1 MESKGLSS
9 DSEKLLYEIVDAI
22 NPTQMLGNLFKD
34 VAPEAKSGLR
44 RLVKELQQY
53 GYIDVVWADN
63 IPCMVTLKSLAEKC
77 KEQFVASKKQTI
89 IQSYEDVLFYGNS
102 EPKPISVAKEGTPQ
116 KTTSVAKG
124 ENAKPIIFISHR
136 STDKELADRLAE
148 FFYGT
153 GIPSDTVFCSSLPG
167 NDVKKRIS
175 DEVKAALKASAV
187 NIVILS
193 RDYYQSAYCL
203 QEAGVIW
210 YRDDVPVVL
219 VALPEINE
227 KNIYGFFDKNDILRR
242 LDSNTDILE
251 IYDDVSKAVS
261 APHRRT
267 SAIALKSDEL
277 MRRYAEF
284 LKKRETT
291 ETETAVLSNDDTE
304 SKAVSATQTEA
315 VVVTG
320 SCTIFKVLHGT
331 RKRPRTKPTAL
342 TTVDTANEAA
352 TNVSENH
359 DTENKAVSAVD
370 TANKTVFTP
379 QTRTDASISKSG
391 KLVEQNMNLSDI
403 ITSGVVIDDQQV
415 ILYYVLKNSAY
426 RVSKDEIHE
435 WLHENEIHDVNVDN
449 AFYLLSFFD
458 GVAITNNILE
468 LEINTFNEFI
478 LYRALILPILEAC
491 VNKHKKLAS
500 DTFKYLWEID
510 EMRSP
515 VLGLFIAYIIDERR
529 VSLFIPSVTNNEISN
544 IETWELKNKLD
555 ATLSN
560 NYVECL
566 SYFIRNAL
574 VYERKG
580 INNMLYLCQSL
591 QELLFNNS
599 KPYRDYVYRC
609 KQSHKK

>member
-1 MESKGLSS
+1 MESKGLSL

-63 IPCMVTLKSLAEKC
+63 VPCMVTLKSLAEKS

-89 IQSYEDVLFYGNS
+89 IQTHGNS
-102 EPKPISVAKEGTPQ
+102 IVFDNTTVLRDEEPKPISMANEATPK
-116 KTTSVAKG
+116 KTTSVAKR

-136 STDKELADRLAE
+136 STDKEVANMLAD

-284 LKKRETT
+284 LKKRETP

-304 SKAVSATQTEA
+304 SKAVSA
-315 VVVTG
+315 
-320 SCTIFKVLHGT
+320 
-331 RKRPRTKPTAL
+331 
-342 TTVDTANEAA
+342 
-352 TNVSENH
+352 VSENH
-359 DTENKAVSAVD
+359 DIVNAVVTVVSENNELGERDADLLANIVS
-370 TANKTVFTP
+370 
-379 QTRTDASISKSG
+379 
-391 KLVEQNMNLSDI
+391 KLV
-403 ITSGVVIDDQQV
+403 TDDERIV
-415 ILYYVLKNSAY
+415 LYYILKNGVCRA
-426 RVSKDEIHE
+426 SKPDINE
-435 WLHENEIHDVNVDN
+435 WLRENEIHGVNVDN
-449 AFYLLSFFD
+449 AFDLLSYSDTFTFSD
-458 GVAITNNILE
+458 NIFGMDVKTFREIMLNETSKLSILE
-468 LEINTFNEFI
+468 E
-478 LYRALILPILEAC
+478 C

-500 DTFKYLWEID
+500 DTFEKLWGND

-515 VLGLFIAYIIDERR
+515 VMGLFIAYIIDEKIY
-529 VSLFIPSVTNNEISN
+529 SFQNPILPDEQ
-544 IETWELKNKLD
+544 IESINRWEDKNG
-555 ATLSN
+555 LSHL
-560 NYVECL
+560 L
-566 SYFIRNAL
+566 SYYYVTYIKIFIENDL
-574 VYERKG
+574 VYRCRWPVTEYH
-580 INNMLYLCQSL
+580 LYPSL
-591 QELLFNNS
+591 QKLLFNDFEDR
-599 KPYRDYVYRC
+599 RDYLNKC
-609 KQSHKK
+609 KQLHKN

>member
-1 MESKGLSS
+1 MESKGLSL

-63 IPCMVTLKSLAEKC
+63 VPCMVTLKSLAEKS

-89 IQSYEDVLFYGNS
+89 IQTHGNS
-102 EPKPISVAKEGTPQ
+102 IVFDNTTVLRDEEPKPISMANEATPK
-116 KTTSVAKG
+116 KTTSVAKR

-136 STDKELADRLAE
+136 STDKEVADMMAD

-284 LKKRETT
+284 LKKRETP
-291 ETETAVLSNDDTE
+291 ETEPAVLSTDDTE
-304 SKAVSATQTEA
+304 SKAVSAVSGNQ
-315 VVVTG
+315 
-320 SCTIFKVLHGT
+320 
-331 RKRPRTKPTAL
+331 
-342 TTVDTANEAA
+342 DTANEAA
-352 TNVSENH
+352 TAVSENH
-359 DTENKAVSAVD
+359 DTETKLTSLQDAIVLE
-370 TANKTVFTP
+370 KT
-379 QTRTDASISKSG
+379 TDDEK
-391 KLVEQNMNLSDI
+391 
-403 ITSGVVIDDQQV
+403 VV
-415 ILYYVLKNSAY
+415 LYYMLKTGGR
-426 RVSKDEIHE
+426 RVSEDEIRE
-435 WLHENEIHDVNVDN
+435 WLHENEIHGVNVDN
-449 AFYLLSFFD
+449 AFYLLSSFD
-458 GVAITNNILE
+458 GVTVTEDLLE
-468 LEINTFNEFI
+468 LDINTFRGLISDKTSI
-478 LYRALILPILEAC
+478 LSIIEEC
-491 VNKHKKLAS
+491 VNIHKKLAS
-500 DTFKYLWEID
+500 NAFKKLWENG
-510 EMRSP
+510 EMSTP
-515 VLGLFIAYIIDERR
+515 VLGLFIAYIIDEGILSFRNPKSSNQQIESIR
-529 VSLFIPSVTNNEISN
+529 MWERENRLWSKLSDNYKTCIEFFILN
-544 IETWELKNKLD
+544 D
-555 ATLSN
+555 
-560 NYVECL
+560 
-566 SYFIRNAL
+566 FIYKSRCGDE
-574 VYERKG
+574 Y
-580 INNMLYLCQSL
+580 YLCPSL

-599 KPYRDYVYRC
+599 TPYRAYLSKC
-609 KQSHKK
+609 KQLHKKPSLY